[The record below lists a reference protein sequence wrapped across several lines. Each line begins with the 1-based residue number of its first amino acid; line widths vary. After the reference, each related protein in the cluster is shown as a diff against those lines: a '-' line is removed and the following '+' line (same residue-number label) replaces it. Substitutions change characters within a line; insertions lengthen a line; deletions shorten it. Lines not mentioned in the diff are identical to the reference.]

1 MCCAN
6 SYVHAVALTKES
18 GRSGALVAGCGSIF
32 FAKQKRVTKLL
43 EQNAGTNDLRYLVQW
58 GIRDN
63 NEYIIPQHY
72 GFLMISEKLWGK
84 MRNNDKQ

>member
-1 MCCAN
+1 M
-6 SYVHAVALTKES
+6 
-18 GRSGALVAGCGSIF
+18 
-32 FAKQKRVTKLL
+32 TKLL

-63 NEYIIPQHY
+63 NEYMIPQHY